1 VKSAAAYWR
10 LLWRS
15 AIQATR
21 TDVLALPEYRA
32 LVTEAQA
39 KGVQVTLQEMAP
51 TNSVNTGPNALSV
64 GFMSAATRSRAVG
77 LAAA

>member
-1 VKSAAAYWR
+1 VSYSGDTA
-10 LLWRS
+10 
-15 AIQATR
+15 
-21 TDVLALPEYRA
+21 DVLALPEYRS

-64 GFMSAATRSRAVG
+64 GFVG
-77 LAAA
+77 QPHDAQL